1 MGGAQAPGRSQSG
14 FNLTVIMG
22 PLLEPAQS
30 SGLLNLP
37 EPQFPQLE
45 VRDDN
50 AQLGAIMRMIK

>member
-1 MGGAQAPGRSQSG
+1 
-14 FNLTVIMG
+14 MG